1 MTELSGTTPFSRI
14 EDFIA
19 LARKGKT
26 VTAMIDVEKQ
36 LVTQKVHPEA
46 TEEMKQEIS
55 MYLLIAVYTFKVGKD
70 VTTVSKVYLYGS
82 AEASLRHEKIDK
94 SIANERLKMDY
105 QRLRKAH
112 IKFEETYF

>member
-1 MTELSGTTPFSRI
+1 MAEMSQIGSFSRI

-26 VTAMIDVEKQ
+26 VTAAIDVRKQ
-36 LVTQKVHPEA
+36 LVEQKIHPDE
-46 TEEMKQEIS
+46 TEEMKNEID
-55 MYLLIAVYTFKVGKD
+55 MYLLIADYTFTVGKD
-70 VTTVSKVYLYGS
+70 VKKVSKVYLYGS
-82 AEASLRHEKIDK
+82 AEESLNDAMIDK

-105 QRLRKAH
+105 RRLTKAH

>member
-1 MTELSGTTPFSRI
+1 MTELSGASPLSRI

-26 VTAMIDVEKQ
+26 VTTMIDIKKE
-36 LVTQKVHPEA
+36 LVTQKVHPDA
-46 TEEMKQEIS
+46 TEEMKDEMS
-55 MYLLIAVYTFKVGKD
+55 MYLLIADYTFKVGKE
-70 VTTVSKVYLYGS
+70 VTKVSKVYLYGS
-82 AEASLRHEKIDK
+82 AEASLSHEKIDK

-112 IKFEETYF
+112 IRFEETYF

>member
-1 MTELSGTTPFSRI
+1 
-14 EDFIA
+14 
-19 LARKGKT
+19 
-26 VTAMIDVEKQ
+26 
-36 LVTQKVHPEA
+36 
-46 TEEMKQEIS
+46 
-55 MYLLIAVYTFKVGKD
+55 

-82 AEASLRHEKIDK
+82 AEASLSHEKIDK

>member
-1 MTELSGTTPFSRI
+1 MTEVSGTNTLSRI

-26 VTAMIDVEKQ
+26 VTAMIDVKKQ
-36 LVTQKVHPEA
+36 LVTQKVHPDA
-46 TEEMKQEIS
+46 TEEMKDEII
-55 MYLLIAVYTFKVGKD
+55 MYLLIADYTFKVGKD
-70 VTTVSKVYLYGS
+70 VAKVSKVYLYGS
-82 AEASLRHEKIDK
+82 AEASLSHATIDK

-105 QRLRKAH
+105 QRLKKAH